1 MIGYDGLELV
11 LRHAARNNDVPWL
24 AGGQPSRL
32 ELPCRQPECGRVVV
46 GAAGLGTG
54 VPSGISCFLI
64 VFWVV
69 FWGSDQTCQRD
80 RDTSVVGGQTLVIPL
95 TPL

>member
-1 MIGYDGLELV
+1 MFHGWPV
-11 LRHAARNNDVPWL
+11 VSL
-24 AGGQPSRL
+24 AGLNCRADSPSAEGLLSGLRDSV
-32 ELPCRQPECGRVVV
+32 RECPVAFRVFWV
-46 GAAGLGTG
+46 
-54 VPSGISCFLI
+54 

-80 RDTSVVGGQTLVIPL
+80 SDTSVVGGQTLVIPL